1 MKLVLMRH
9 GQTSSNI
16 SGALD
21 TAEPGAPL
29 NAEGKRQVRAAIK
42 TWEDLDL
49 PAPQLIVTSNL
60 IRTHQSAQPLEEHF
74 DLTRIQT
81 GDANEVQA
89 GKLEM
94 ASDMDSVEKYVRT
107 IGTWMHGDA
116 QLKMEG
122 GESGEEA
129 LARFNRVVAAAADQ
143 VGPDGCAVIVAHG
156 AIIRYWSYMSSP
168 EITFALAATKPVSNA
183 SLSVFEGKPGNFS
196 ARIWSSRPVGEW
208 EVDESVTE
216 LRPSKA
222 LLDKVLGSPQEKA
235 E

>member
-9 GQTSSNI
+9 GQTNANI

-29 NAEGKRQVRAAIK
+29 NPEGLRQARAALK
-42 TWEDLDL
+42 TWEQLHL
-49 PAPQLIVTSNL
+49 PDPQLIVTSNL
-60 IRTHQSAQPLEEHF
+60 IRTHQTARPLEERF
-74 DLTRIQT
+74 GLTRVQS

-94 ASDMDSVEKYVRT
+94 ASDLASVEQYVRT
-107 IGTWMHGDA
+107 IGSWMQGDT
-116 QLKMEG
+116 QVRMEG
-122 GESGEEA
+122 GESGAET
-129 LARFNRVVAAAADQ
+129 LARFNRAVAQAAEE

-156 AIIRYWSYMSSP
+156 AIIRYWSYMNTP

-183 SLSVFEGKPGNFS
+183 SLTVFEGEPGNFS
-196 ARIWSSRPVGEW
+196 AHIWSSRPVGDW

-222 LLDKVLGSPQEKA
+222 LLDKVLGTPQENAK
-235 E
+235 